1 MSAEVVI
8 NILAFLAVSV
18 VVHSSLSF
26 FIPIFVLVVVV
37 VVVYLLVDVFFNDFC
52 FSLLHARLLINT
64 HTSTYLLRRSVQ
76 HHNLIR
82 KPHISVCMSG
92 FTHKQMVAGDLQ

>member
-8 NILAFLAVSV
+8 NILVFLAVSV

-26 FIPIFVLVVVV
+26 FIAIFMLVV

-64 HTSTYLLRRSVQ
+64 HTHRR
-76 HHNLIR
+76 IY
-82 KPHISVCMSG
+82 
-92 FTHKQMVAGDLQ
+92 